1 MQHIGLR
8 IKKKLVAA
16 IIKFILKKTHSV
28 ASFQAL
34 IQLIK
39 TKQNKGN
46 VTLDASSRLQLRKI
60 NL

>member
-16 IIKFILKKTHSV
+16 IIKFILKKPHSV

-39 TKQNKGN
+39 TKQNK
-46 VTLDASSRLQLRKI
+46 TRKMSH
-60 NL
+60 